1 MVIHLPVMI
10 PALSGDADIL
20 LCRNLAFHLILHLVT
35 HYNPSWRNIRVTKL
49 SVRFCTPALPT
60 SLFTKCEASNSLTF
74 LLKYVIGKLYNP

>member
-35 HYNPSWRNIRVTKL
+35 HYNPSGGIFEL
-49 SVRFCTPALPT
+49 PSSLYDSVHLLCLHHY
-60 SLFTKCEASNSLTF
+60 SLNVKHQ
-74 LLKYVIGKLYNP
+74 IH